1 MKSCQSPKGLLFAA
15 VAAVWCFAAQA
26 AAPPPGGNVDSLL
39 RYAREHNPEYAAV
52 RFDAEAAG
60 DKVTPAGALPD
71 PVLRV
76 ELENITNTG
85 SDARP
90 NLLPGR
96 VGDTKYT
103 VMQTLPFWGKRDLKR
118 EAAEADAAQAKGR
131 AMSTWSDLAARIKEA
146 YAQYYF
152 VATNEKLSR
161 ENLDLMRRL
170 EQVAQVRY
178 AGGLAPQQDV
188 IRAQVEQTGLSS
200 DLIAIDDEKRQL
212 QAQINAL
219 VSRNA
224 LAPLAD
230 PQSLRP
236 LPAPAKLEYA
246 SLAQRLRAHNPQ
258 LFTAEAG
265 IRSAQKNRDLVYRN
279 RYPDFLLGVVPM
291 QTGSRINTWGL
302 MLEMN
307 IPLQQAS
314 RRSQERE
321 AEAMLAAARARKE
334 ATANQVLSEL
344 SENLAGIDAA
354 RHTET
359 LIETGL
365 LPQAKVSFQAA
376 LAGYENGR
384 LDFAT
389 LLDAQ
394 RQIRLARLGAI
405 KAQTQAQARLA
416 EIEKLLGED
425 L

>member
-1 MKSCQSPKGLLFAA
+1 MKPCPSPKRLLLFFLAGL
-15 VAAVWCFAAQA
+15 WCSLAQA
-26 AAPPPGGNVDSLL
+26 APPGGNVESLL
-39 RYAREHNPEYAAV
+39 DYARGHNPEYAAV

-60 DKVTPAGALPD
+60 DRVEPAGALPD
-71 PVLRV
+71 PSLRV
-76 ELENITNTG
+76 ELENITNAG

-103 VMQTLPFWGKRDLKR
+103 LLQPLPFWGKRDLKR
-118 EAAEADAAQAKGR
+118 QAAEADADQARGK
-131 AMSTWSDLAARIKEA
+131 ATTTWSDLAARIKEA

-152 VATNEKLSR
+152 VAANDKLSR

-178 AGGLAPQQDV
+178 AGALAPQQDV
-188 IRAQVEQTGLSS
+188 IRAQVEETGLSGE
-200 DLIAIDDEKRQL
+200 LIAIDGEKRQL

-219 VSRNA
+219 ISRNA
-224 LAPLAD
+224 LAPLAE

-236 LPAPAKLEYA
+236 LPAPAKLDYA

-258 LFTAEAG
+258 LFTEEAG

-291 QTGSRINTWGL
+291 QTGSQISSWGL

-334 ATANQVLSEL
+334 ATANRVLSEL
-344 SENLAGIDAA
+344 SENLAGIAAA

-365 LPQAKVSFQAA
+365 LPQAGLSFQAA
-376 LAGYENGR
+376 LAGYENGK

-394 RQIRLARLGAI
+394 RQIRLARLSAI

>member
-1 MKSCQSPKGLLFAA
+1 MKPCPSPKRLLLFFLAGL
-15 VAAVWCFAAQA
+15 WCLFAQ

-39 RYAREHNPEYAAV
+39 DYAREHNPEYAAA

-60 DKVTPAGALPD
+60 DRVTPAGALPD
-71 PVLRV
+71 PSLRV

-103 VMQTLPFWGKRDLKR
+103 LLQPLPFWGKRDLKR
-118 EAAEADAAQAKGR
+118 QAAEADADQARGR

-152 VATNEKLSR
+152 VAANDKLSR

-178 AGGLAPQQDV
+178 AGALAPQQDV
-188 IRAQVEQTGLSS
+188 IRAQVEETGLSS
-200 DLIAIDDEKRQL
+200 ELIAIDDEKRQL

-224 LAPLAD
+224 LAPLAE

-236 LPAPAKLEYA
+236 LPAPARLDYA
-246 SLAQRLRAHNPQ
+246 SLLERLRAHNPQ
-258 LFTAEAG
+258 LFTEEAG
-265 IRSAQKNRDLVYRN
+265 IRSAQKNRDLAYRN

-291 QTGSRINTWGL
+291 QTGSQINSWGL

-321 AEAMLAAARARKE
+321 AEAMLSAARARKE
-334 ATANQVLSEL
+334 ATAKQVLSEL
-344 SENLAGIDAA
+344 SENLAGIEAA
-354 RHTET
+354 RHTEA
-359 LIETGL
+359 LIDTGL
-365 LPQAKVSFQAA
+365 LPQARLSFQAA
-376 LAGYENGR
+376 LAGYENGK

-394 RQIRLARLGAI
+394 RQIRLARLSAI

>member
-1 MKSCQSPKGLLFAA
+1 MAG
-15 VAAVWCFAAQA
+15 VWCFSAQA
-26 AAPPPGGNVDSLL
+26 APPGGNVDSLL
-39 RYAREHNPEYAAV
+39 DYAREHNPEYAAV
-52 RFDAEAAG
+52 RFDAQAAEER
-60 DKVTPAGALPD
+60 VLPAGALPD
-71 PVLRV
+71 PSLRV
-76 ELENITNTG
+76 ELENITNSG

-103 VMQTLPFWGKRDLKR
+103 VLQPLPFWGKRDLKR
-118 EAAEADAAQAKGR
+118 QAAEADAAQARGR
-131 AMSTWSDLAARIKEA
+131 AMATWSDLAARIKTA

-152 VATNEKLSR
+152 VAADEKLSR

-200 DLIAIDDEKRQL
+200 ELISIEAQKRQL

-224 LAPLAD
+224 LAPLAE

-236 LPAPAKLEYA
+236 LPAPVKLDYA

-258 LFTAEAG
+258 LFTEEAG
-265 IRSAQKNRDLVYRN
+265 IRSAQKNRDLTYRN

-321 AEAMLAAARARKE
+321 AEAKLAAARARQE

-344 SENLAGIDAA
+344 SESLAGIDAA
-354 RHTET
+354 RHAET

-365 LPQAKVSFQAA
+365 LPQAKVSFRAA
-376 LAGYENGR
+376 LTGYENGK

-394 RQIRLARLGAI
+394 RQIRLARLSAI

-416 EIEKLLGED
+416 EIEKLLGEN

>member
-1 MKSCQSPKGLLFAA
+1 MKFFQSPKSLLFAV
-15 VAAVWCFAAQA
+15 VAGVWCFAAQA

-39 RYAREHNPEYAAV
+39 RYARAHNPEYAAL
-52 RFDAEAAG
+52 RFDAEAAALR
-60 DKVTPAGALPD
+60 VEPAGALPD
-71 PVLRV
+71 PTLRV
-76 ELENITNTG
+76 ELENLGNYG

-103 VMQTLPFWGKRDLKR
+103 VLQSLPFWGKRDLKR

-131 AMSTWSDLAARIKEA
+131 AMTTWSDLAARIKAA

-152 VATNEKLSR
+152 ITANEKLSR

-188 IRAQVEQTGLSS
+188 IRAQVEQTGLSG
-200 DLIAIDDEKRQL
+200 DIIGIEDEKRQL

-236 LPAPAKLEYA
+236 LPAPAKLDYS
-246 SLAQRLRAHNPQ
+246 SLAERLRSRNPQ
-258 LFTAEAG
+258 LFTEEAG
-265 IRSAQKNRDLVYRN
+265 IRSAEKNRDLTYRN
-279 RYPDFLLGVVPM
+279 RYPDLLLGIVPT
-291 QTGSRINTWGL
+291 QTGSRVNTWGL

-321 AEAMLAAARARKE
+321 AEAMLSAARARKE

-354 RHTET
+354 RRTET
-359 LIETGL
+359 LVETGL
-365 LPQAKVSFQAA
+365 LPQAKLSFQAA
-376 LAGYENGR
+376 LAGYETGKV
-384 LDFAT
+384 DFAT

-394 RQIRLARLGAI
+394 RQIRQARLSAI

-416 EIEKLLGED
+416 EIEKLLGEE